1 MYRSLGLFVCVS
13 LQFLDKQ
20 KQILIVRVC
29 VKQNYEQHQPKK
41 TKQKT
46 KQKTIIKK
54 KTFNNYK
61 TTSHQYINQIHKY
74 NKNHQTT

>member
-41 TKQKT
+41 NETKNQT
-46 KQKTIIKK
+46 K
-54 KTFNNYK
+54 NN
-61 TTSHQYINQIHKY
+61 N
-74 NKNHQTT
+74 